1 MLIALSVAIISIGAI
16 LFFSRRLLCYLR
28 HFQEVNYSKNQ
39 FKDWILENGIYDKK
53 GSGTAAIAALAIEL
67 TKEKII
73 LSLLISTIATIG
85 LIWMSLAE
93 DDPIETGSFK
103 LQMTKQASGIYNIA
117 LALYSILV
125 MAAFWTTYLLGA
137 DDDIACY
144 WLVVIIVIQSSPIW
158 LILSNSLWK
167 RI

>member
-16 LFFSRRLLCYLR
+16 LFFSRRLLSYLR
-28 HFQEVNYSKNQ
+28 HFQEFDYSKNQ

-53 GSGTAAIAALAIEL
+53 GSITAAIAALAIEL
-67 TKEKII
+67 TKEKIV
-73 LSLLISTIATIG
+73 LSLIISTIATIG
-85 LIWMSLAE
+85 LIWISLAE
-93 DDPIETGSFK
+93 DDPMETGSFK
-103 LQMTKQASGIYNIA
+103 LQITKQAYGIYNIA
-117 LALYSILV
+117 LPLYSILV
-125 MAAFWTTYLLGA
+125 VGAFWGTYLLGA

-167 RI
+167 RL

>member
-1 MLIALSVAIISIGAI
+1 MLIALSVAIISIGTI
-16 LFFSRRLLCYLR
+16 LFFGHRLLCYLR
-28 HFQEVNYSKNQ
+28 HFQEFDYSKSQ

-53 GSGTAAIAALAIEL
+53 SIIAAIAALAIEL
-67 TKEKII
+67 TREKIV
-73 LSLLISTIATIG
+73 LSLIISTIATIG
-85 LIWMSLAE
+85 LIWISLAE

-103 LQMTKQASGIYNIA
+103 LQITKQAYGIYSIA
-117 LALYSILV
+117 LPLYSILV
-125 MAAFWTTYLLGA
+125 VGAFWGTYLLGA

-144 WLVVIIVIQSSPIW
+144 WLVVIILIQSSPIW

>member
-1 MLIALSVAIISIGAI
+1 MLIALSVAIISVGAI

-28 HFQEVNYSKNQ
+28 HFQEFDYSKSQ

-73 LSLLISTIATIG
+73 LSLIISTIATVG
-85 LIWMSLAE
+85 LIWMSLTEA
-93 DDPIETGSFK
+93 DPMATGSFR
-103 LQMTKQASGIYNIA
+103 LQITKQARGVYNIA
-117 LALYSILV
+117 IGLYSTLV
-125 MAAFWTTYLLGA
+125 MTAFWATYLLGA
-137 DDDIACY
+137 NDDIACY
-144 WLVVIIVIQSSPIW
+144 WLVVIVAIQSSPIW

-167 RI
+167 RL